1 MLSCLRTLW
10 PLRDAQQEQEQRDHG
25 LRDALPCQTTGV
37 SPPSPTASPSG
48 GRYSPGTLVE
58 ELFEAKAHP
67 EEELLLARRWSHPEK
82 CGLPTLEPALAA
94 RLAAEAERQEMAQRD
109 LWLWVTSG
117 SVPQEMGVRRTLT
130 DELFGAKAFSQP
142 VGSVRFSLPQTQP
155 VYEQESPPCLEP
167 ELKVCRADAPAVG
180 SLIR

>member
-1 MLSCLRTLW
+1 MPLMLSCLRTLL

-25 LRDALPCQTTGV
+25 SRDALPCQTTGV
-37 SPPSPTASPSG
+37 SPSSPTASPTG
-48 GRYSPGTLVE
+48 GRYRPGTLVE

-67 EEELLLARRWSHPEK
+67 EEEQLLARRWSHPER

-94 RLAAEAERQEMAQRD
+94 RLAAEAERQEMAQ
-109 LWLWVTSG
+109 
-117 SVPQEMGVRRTLT
+117 
-130 DELFGAKAFSQP
+130 
-142 VGSVRFSLPQTQP
+142 
-155 VYEQESPPCLEP
+155 P